1 MLLQFISKLFE
12 SDEPD
17 QNQYDIVV
25 QINDKVA
32 PADKRNLY
40 LLPLNDFLSQN
51 NYGEI
56 SGGGILKEEP
66 GEIIFCDIHIKLFK
80 EEITIAV
87 LENIITYLEDCGA
100 PKGSKIII
108 EKTHQ
113 EIPFGKNEGIAIYLD
128 EENPDRKNEDEYN
141 IDFIQSEISKRTN
154 TSQYTERYWKGN
166 TTTGLYFYGQ
176 SFDKMKDHVSDFMHT
191 YPLYKSAR
199 IAQIA

>member
-1 MLLQFISKLFE
+1 MLLQFISNLFE
-12 SDEPD
+12 SNESD
-17 QNQYDIVV
+17 QNQYDIVI
-25 QINDKVA
+25 QINDKVS
-32 PADKRNLY
+32 PADKRTLY
-40 LLPLNDFLSQN
+40 LLPLNDFLTTK

-66 GEIIFCDIHIKLFK
+66 GEIIFCDIHVKFYQ
-80 EEITIAV
+80 EEITDNSLKDIMS
-87 LENIITYLEDCGA
+87 YLEDCGA

-128 EENPDRKNEDEYN
+128 GENTEEKNQESYN
-141 IDFIQSEISKRTN
+141 VDFVQSEISRRTN
-154 TSQYTERYWKGN
+154 TSQSTERFWKGN
-166 TTTGLYFYGQ
+166 STTGLYFYGQ
-176 SFDKMKDHVSDFMHT
+176 SYEKMKDEVSHFMSS

>member
-1 MLLQFISKLFE
+1 MLLQFISNLFE
-12 SDEPD
+12 SNEPD
-17 QNQYDIVV
+17 QNQYDIVI
-25 QINDKVA
+25 QINDKVS

-40 LLPLNDFLSQN
+40 LLPLNDFLTSK

-66 GEIIFCDIHIKLFK
+66 GEIIFCDIHVKFHQ
-80 EEITIAV
+80 EEIN
-87 LENIITYLEDCGA
+87 ENILKDIMIYLEDCGA

-128 EENPDRKNEDEYN
+128 GENSEEKNQETYN
-141 IDFIQSEISKRTN
+141 LDFVQSEISRRTN
-154 TSQYTERYWKGN
+154 TTQSAERFWKGN
-166 TTTGLYFYGQ
+166 STTGLYFYGQ
-176 SFDKMKDHVSDFMHT
+176 SYEKMKDEVSHFMSS